1 MQCIG
6 FFDLIYWRVGS
17 LFAAASARLHVTEE
31 VTVRLNNQHII
42 FAVEAGAV
50 GVHAAQEAIEFRIL

>member
-6 FFDLIYWRVGS
+6 FFNLIYWRCGC
-17 LFAAASARLHVTEE
+17 LFTAASARLHITEE
-31 VTVRLNNQHII
+31 VTVRLNYQHII

-50 GVHAAQEAIEFRIL
+50 RVHAAQEAIELRIL